1 MKTKLTALLLCIAML
16 STLLVGCGST
26 EPVASAVSEPETAVS
41 EEQPSAPEEP
51 ADAPEEPE
59 APAEEEAPAEAEEEA
74 PAPAAEPE
82 EAPAVS
88 YPLVEDTVT
97 MTMWATATPQ
107 VIQEIVELNNHQGY
121 AMAEE
126 ITGVHMDITTVQTD
140 AAKEQLPLLVA
151 AGEYP
156 DIFRGAAFPAGD
168 LDAYE
173 SEVIIDLTDYLA
185 EYAPNYYE
193 LINEHPVI
201 GQNVCTDEGY
211 HLSFFRIYQE
221 NGGYDSISVTQ
232 GMQIRQDLLDE
243 LNMEVPANMD
253 ELDTV
258 LHAFRDTCGLSDAM
272 LLQASVTNMGDTLV
286 SAFGIGSAFYNKDGV
301 AMYGPRQDEFKD
313 YLTLLH
319 AWYEAG
325 ILNSDFVSYST
336 NPNDETVIGKV
347 TTRDGV
353 GVFFSGGNDMK
364 TRREQSEEGMMY
376 VGMPALAGPDGMN
389 HFGLDAAV
397 VKGSSYYIS
406 TQCEDV
412 ELAVQWNDF
421 WYTEDGIIITN
432 FGKEGENY
440 EMVDGKPQWTDFVTN
455 NPNGL
460 TQGVVRQAYLMYT
473 VQGIC
478 MNDNE
483 VGMLDDIAKE
493 AVELWTSSSDRA
505 YLLPAVSYTTTESTE
520 RATLLSDINTYN
532 DEVQLQMVIGELD
545 IDEYWDTYQETLTSM
560 GIDRIL
566 EITQDALDRF
576 NAR

>member
-1 MKTKLTALLLCIAML
+1 MKTKLTALLICIAML
-16 STLLVGCGST
+16 GTLLAGCGTPES
-26 EPVASAVSEPETAVS
+26 VASTASEAEPAVS
-41 EEQPSAPEEP
+41 EETAVTPEEP
-51 ADAPEEPE
+51 AEAEDTPE
-59 APAEEEAPAEAEEEA
+59 APAVEAEASTPEE
-74 PAPAAEPE
+74 EPE
-82 EAPAVS
+82 EIPTVT
-88 YPLVEDTVT
+88 YPLVEEPTT

-107 VIQEIVELNNHQGY
+107 VLQEIGELNNHQGY

-126 ITGVHMDITTVQTD
+126 ITGVHMDITTVPFD
-140 AAKEQLPLLVA
+140 AAKEHLPLLVA

-156 DIFRGAAFPAGD
+156 DIFRGATFPAGD

-173 SEVIIDLTDYLA
+173 TEVIIDLTDYLP
-185 EYAPNYYE
+185 EYAPNYNA
-193 LINEHPVI
+193 LINTYPVI

-221 NGGYDSISVTQ
+221 NGGYDRISVTQ

-243 LNMEVPANMD
+243 LNMEVPTNMD
-253 ELDTV
+253 ELNTV
-258 LHAFRDTCGLSDAM
+258 LRAFREDCGLSDAM

-286 SAFGIGSAFYNKDGV
+286 SAFGIGSAFYNQEGTV
-301 AMYGPRQDEFKD
+301 MYGPQQEEFKE
-313 YLTLLH
+313 YLLLLNE
-319 AWYEAG
+319 WYQAG

-347 TTRDGV
+347 TTRNGV

-406 TQCEDV
+406 TQCKNV

-421 WYTEDGIIITN
+421 WYSEDGIIITN

-440 EMVDGKPQWTDFVTN
+440 QMVDGKPQWTDFVTN

-473 VQGIC
+473 VHGIC
-478 MNDNE
+478 TNDNE

-493 AVELWTSSSDRA
+493 AVEIWTSSSDRA
-505 YLLPAVSYTTTESTE
+505 YLMPTVSYTSEESTE

-532 DEVQLQMVIGELD
+532 DEVQLKMVIGELD
-545 IDEYWDTYQETLTSM
+545 IEEYWDTYQETLTSM
-560 GIDRIL
+560 GINRIL

-576 NAR
+576 NNR

>member
-1 MKTKLTALLLCIAML
+1 MKTKLTALLICIAML
-16 STLLVGCGST
+16 GTLLAGCGTSESVASST
-26 EPVASAVSEPETAVS
+26 DAAASAVSEETSTTPENPTETADTQASAVETDTS
-41 EEQPSAPEEP
+41 ISGDELEEL
-51 ADAPEEPE
+51 
-59 APAEEEAPAEAEEEA
+59 
-74 PAPAAEPE
+74 
-82 EAPAVS
+82 PAVN
-88 YPLVEDTVT
+88 YPLVEDAVT
-97 MTMWATATPQ
+97 FTMWATATPQ
-107 VIQEIVELNNHQGY
+107 VLQEIGELNNHQGY

-173 SEVIIDLTDYLA
+173 TEVIIDLTDYLP
-185 EYAPNYYE
+185 EYAPNYNA
-193 LINEHPVI
+193 LINQYPVI

-221 NGGYDSISVTQ
+221 NGGYDRISVTQ

-243 LNMEVPANMD
+243 LNMEVPTNMD
-253 ELDTV
+253 ELDAV
-258 LHAFRDTCGLSDAM
+258 LHAFREDCGLSDAM
-272 LLQASVTNMGDTLV
+272 LLQASVSNMGDTLV
-286 SAFGIGSAFYNKDGV
+286 SAYGIGSAFYNHDGTV
-301 AMYGPRQDEFKD
+301 MYGPQQDEFKE
-313 YLTLLH
+313 YLLLLNE
-319 AWYEAG
+319 WYQAG

-347 TTRDGV
+347 TTRNGV
-353 GVFFSGGNDMK
+353 GVFFSGGNDMQ

-406 TQCEDV
+406 TQCENV

-421 WYTEDGIIITN
+421 WYSEDGIIITN

-440 EMVDGKPQWTDFVTN
+440 QMVDGKPQWTDFVTN

-473 VQGIC
+473 VHGIC
-478 MNDNE
+478 TNDNE

-505 YLLPAVSYTTTESTE
+505 YLLPTVSYTTEESTE

-532 DEVQLQMVIGELD
+532 DEVQLKMVIGELD
-545 IDEYWDTYQETLTSM
+545 IEEYWDTYQETLTTM

-566 EITQDALDRF
+566 EITQDALNRF
-576 NAR
+576 NSR

>member
-1 MKTKLTALLLCIAML
+1 MKTKLTALLICIAML
-16 STLLVGCGST
+16 GTLLAGCGTPES
-26 EPVASAVSEPETAVS
+26 VASTASEAEPAVS
-41 EEQPSAPEEP
+41 EETAVTPEEP
-51 ADAPEEPE
+51 AEAEDTPE
-59 APAEEEAPAEAEEEA
+59 APAVEAEASTPEEESEEI
-74 PAPAAEPE
+74 PT
-82 EAPAVS
+82 VT
-88 YPLVEDTVT
+88 YPLVEEPTT

-107 VIQEIVELNNHQGY
+107 VLQEIGELNNHQGY

-126 ITGVHMDITTVQTD
+126 ITGVHMDITTVSFD
-140 AAKEQLPLLVA
+140 AAKEQLPLPVA

-156 DIFRGAAFPAGD
+156 DIFRGATFPAGD

-173 SEVIIDLTDYLA
+173 TEVIIDLTDYLP
-185 EYAPNYYE
+185 EYAPNYNA
-193 LINEHPVI
+193 LINTYPVI

-221 NGGYDSISVTQ
+221 NGGYDRISVTQ

-243 LNMEVPANMD
+243 LNMEVPTNMD
-253 ELDTV
+253 ELNTV
-258 LHAFRDTCGLSDAM
+258 LRAFREDCGLSDAM

-286 SAFGIGSAFYNKDGV
+286 SAFGIGSAFYNQEGTV
-301 AMYGPRQDEFKD
+301 MYGPQQEEFKE
-313 YLTLLH
+313 YLLLLNE
-319 AWYEAG
+319 WYQAG

-347 TTRDGV
+347 TTRNGV

-406 TQCEDV
+406 TQCENV

-421 WYTEDGIIITN
+421 WYSEDGIIITN

-440 EMVDGKPQWTDFVTN
+440 QMVDGKPQWTDFVTN

-473 VQGIC
+473 VHGIC
-478 MNDNE
+478 TNDNE

-493 AVELWTSSSDRA
+493 AVEIWTSSSDRA
-505 YLLPAVSYTTTESTE
+505 YLMPTVSYTSEESTE

-532 DEVQLQMVIGELD
+532 DEVQLKMVIGELD
-545 IDEYWDTYQETLTSM
+545 IEEYWDTYQETLTSM
-560 GIDRIL
+560 GINRIL

-576 NAR
+576 NNR